1 MSSTKYKIIVEQHE
15 DGFVAYPLG
24 FAGCVVGQGDTAD
37 EALADV
43 QSAIR
48 FHIETFGK
56 DAFAEDSPLLH
67 AYMTE
72 TELAT
77 QTDGQVP
84 QRRLEGARGGGA
96 RSSRLPDRA

>member
-1 MSSTKYKIIVEQHE
+1 MSATKYKIIIEQQE
-15 DGFVAYPLG
+15 DGFVASPLG

-67 AYMTE
+67 AFMIE
-72 TELAT
+72 TEFVNA
-77 QTDGQVP
+77 D
-84 QRRLEGARGGGA
+84 
-96 RSSRLPDRA
+96 

>member
-1 MSSTKYKIIVEQHE
+1 MSATKYKIIIEQHE
-15 DGFVAYPLG
+15 DGFVAYHLG

-48 FHIETFGK
+48 FHIETLGK

-67 AYMTE
+67 AFMTE
-72 TELAT
+72 T
-77 QTDGQVP
+77 
-84 QRRLEGARGGGA
+84 
-96 RSSRLPDRA
+96 

>member
-1 MSSTKYKIIVEQHE
+1 MSSPPHKIVAEQHE

-24 FAGCVVGQGDTAD
+24 FAGCVVGQGDTAT
-37 EALADV
+37 EAISDV

-48 FHIETFGK
+48 FQIDAFGT

-72 TELAT
+72 AELVNA
-77 QTDGQVP
+77 D
-84 QRRLEGARGGGA
+84 
-96 RSSRLPDRA
+96 

>member
-1 MSSTKYKIIVEQHE
+1 MSSTRFTIIVEQRE

-24 FAGCVVGQGDTAD
+24 FAGCVTGQGDTAD
-37 EALADV
+37 EAISDV

-48 FHIETFGK
+48 FHIDAFGT

-72 TELAT
+72 TEVLNA
-77 QTDGQVP
+77 D
-84 QRRLEGARGGGA
+84 
-96 RSSRLPDRA
+96 

>member
-1 MSSTKYKIIVEQHE
+1 MISTKYKIIVEQHE

-37 EALADV
+37 EAIADV

-72 TELAT
+72 TELANA
-77 QTDGQVP
+77 D
-84 QRRLEGARGGGA
+84 
-96 RSSRLPDRA
+96 